1 LLATLKKYVRRI
13 LEILD
18 RLALPIAS
26 VARGVASAYYLLL
39 NPRLGREHRA
49 VLAGRHEYLR
59 SLKAARSSSP
69 MLRRNIHR
77 LEKALVMRPRNPVFA
92 EDYIGETVEA
102 FRRADGHGVL
112 DPAELKWARDVLDA
126 YFAAVGDSAI
136 VARARELHG
145 ADDAGEGESSDPAAP
160 SAERERRWQPR
171 PRAAGARGR
180 VEYEDFLQLC
190 RQRRSVRWFEQR
202 AVPRELVERAVT
214 AAAQAPSAC
223 NRQPFLFRYFDA
235 PGDAARI
242 AGLAMG
248 TTGYSENLPAL
259 IVVLGDLSA
268 FAEERDRHLIYIDG
282 ALAAMQLM
290 LALETLGLAS
300 CPINWPD
307 IESLE
312 RRMARELALP
322 RHVRPVML
330 IAIGYADPEG
340 GVPFSA
346 KKPVGAL
353 LRVSDDYTT

>member
-1 LLATLKKYVRRI
+1 VSA
-13 LEILD
+13 
-18 RLALPIAS
+18 
-26 VARGVASAYYLLL
+26 ARGVASAYYLLA

-49 VLAGRHEYLR
+49 ILTGRHEYLR
-59 SLKAARSSSP
+59 SLKAARRSNP

-102 FRRADGHGVL
+102 FRRADEHGVL
-112 DPAELKWARDVLDA
+112 DPAEMKWARDVLDG
-126 YFAAVGDSAI
+126 YFAAVADSAA
-136 VARARELHG
+136 VARARDLYG
-145 ADDAGEGESSDPAAP
+145 AGDAGQSANGGTEPASGEDPRP
-160 SAERERRWQPR
+160 WQPS

-180 VEYEDFLQLC
+180 IGYEDFLQLC

-248 TTGYSENLPAL
+248 TTGYAENLPAL

-268 FAEERDRHLIYIDG
+268 FAEERDRHLIYIDA

-307 IESLE
+307 IESHE
-312 RRMARELALP
+312 RRMADALALP

-330 IAIGYADPEG
+330 IAIGYADPDG

-346 KKPVGAL
+346 KKPVGSL